1 MPRHLDRNERLDQIS
16 EAAWR
21 VVLRDGLEALSVR
34 NVAAEAGLAP
44 SSMRYVFP
52 TQAALRQHATE
63 RLVTRMAERVS
74 ELDAT
79 SPTFAVDALL
89 ELLPLDEARR
99 MEMEVYLALG
109 TAAMTDDSLQET
121 HRVAQSTVR
130 EICADV
136 LRVIGRESALEVAT
150 LHALIDGLALHL
162 VRQPPG
168 DDVRWAIAVVEQHV
182 AARLREP
189 G

>member
-1 MPRHLDRNERLDQIS
+1 MPRYLDRDERLDQIS

-34 NVAAEAGLAP
+34 NVAAEAGMAP

-63 RLVTRMAERVS
+63 RLATRMAERVWV
-74 ELDAT
+74 LDAT

-89 ELLPLDEARR
+89 ELLPLDEKRR

-109 TAAMTDDSLQET
+109 TAAMTDESLQET

-130 EICADV
+130 EICAEA
-136 LRVIGRESALEVAT
+136 LRTLGRNDELEIAAV
-150 LHALIDGLALHL
+150 HALIDGLALHL
-162 VRQPPG
+162 VRQSPG
-168 DDVRWAIAVVEQHV
+168 GDTDWAVAVVNQHLATV
-182 AARLREP
+182 RR
-189 G
+189 